1 MTVLCSDK
9 RQATRKALLSATRD
23 LVFEK
28 EHNCFPVQE
37 ITERAGVSTGTFY
50 NYFEFKQDVFVAVAE
65 DMCEELSAALAET
78 RANIKDP
85 AMVVAV
91 TLKFYFEQA
100 ISNQDWRE
108 FIDLAGLT
116 VTLQQQPEQCL
127 EDIERGVKAGRFRVD
142 DVHFTQNLVTGMVRH
157 ITEEILNGRIEN
169 SGIEYTIRSV
179 LQMLG
184 LPELVSKAL
193 TQTPLPAIAM
203 PKRNRPPIR
212 TLSETISLS
221 GYEITENPAS
231 EAFS

>member
-1 MTVLCSDK
+1 MTVLPSDK
-9 RQATRKALLSATRD
+9 RQATRKALLSATKD

-28 EHNCFPVQE
+28 GHNCFPVQE

-65 DMCEELSAALAET
+65 DMCEELSAALYET
-78 RANIKDP
+78 RVNIKDP

-100 ISNQDWRE
+100 LSNQDWRE
-108 FIDLAGLT
+108 FTDLAGLT
-116 VTLQQQPEQCL
+116 FILQQPPEQCQ

-142 DVHFTQNLVTGMVRH
+142 DVHFTQNLVSGMIRH
-157 ITEEILNGRIEN
+157 MTDEMLNGRIEKC
-169 SGIEYTIRSV
+169 GIEYTIRSV

-184 LPELVSKAL
+184 LPEIVSKAL
-193 TQTPLPAIAM
+193 TQTPLPAIAV
-203 PKRNRPPIR
+203 PKRKSLPIR
-212 TLSETISLS
+212 NLSETTNFP
-221 GYEITENPAS
+221 GYGVSKKALN

>member
-1 MTVLCSDK
+1 MTVLPSDK
-9 RQATRKALLSATRD
+9 RQATRRALLSATKD

-28 EHNCFPVQE
+28 VHNCFPVQE
-37 ITERAGVSTGTFY
+37 ITEKAGVSTGTFY

-65 DMCEELSAALAET
+65 DMCKELSAALYQT
-78 RANIKDP
+78 RVHIKDP

-100 ISNQDWRE
+100 LNNQDWRE

-116 VTLQQQPEQCL
+116 VTLQQEPEQCL

-142 DVHFTQNLVTGMVRH
+142 DTHFTQNLVSGMIRH
-157 ITEEILNGRIEN
+157 MTEEMLNGRIGKC
-169 SGIEYTIRSV
+169 GIEYTIRSV

-193 TQTPLPAIAM
+193 TQTPLPAIAV
-203 PKRNRPPIR
+203 PKRKSLPI
-212 TLSETISLS
+212 SETTSFL
-221 GYEITENPAS
+221 GYGVPKKAS
-231 EAFS
+231 NEAFS